1 MKKVLIT
8 IVLLLSVVFSVS
20 AQSVRWGLKGGASFI
35 DMNKDYTS
43 GTGWFVGPML
53 DVSLPLVGFSVDVS
67 VLYHRYYHEIDFDGM
82 PNQDFTDKYLEL
94 PLNVK
99 WTFFNGK
106 SFGLYLGAGPQLT
119 YMDMGAYNNHWAA
132 SFNLGGGVNLHRHFQ
147 VGINYNLP
155 LGRTFEKWMDGGPP
169 HDVKRKG
176 LWLSLAYLF

>member
-1 MKKVLIT
+1 MKKALIT
-8 IVLLLSVVFSVS
+8 IALVLSVVFSVN

-35 DMNKDYTS
+35 DMNKSHTS

-53 DVSLPLVGFSVDVS
+53 DVSLPFAGLSADVS
-67 VLYHRYYHEIDFDGM
+67 VLYHRYYYEVIFYGVPNVDKIDKF
-82 PNQDFTDKYLEL
+82 LEL

-119 YMDMGAYNNHWAA
+119 YMDLGDYNNHWAA
-132 SFNLGGGVNLHRHFQ
+132 SFNLGGGVNLHKHFQ
-147 VGINYNLP
+147 VGVNYNLP
-155 LGRTFEKWMDGGPP
+155 LGRTLEKWMEGCPP
-169 HDVKRKG
+169 EHLKRKG